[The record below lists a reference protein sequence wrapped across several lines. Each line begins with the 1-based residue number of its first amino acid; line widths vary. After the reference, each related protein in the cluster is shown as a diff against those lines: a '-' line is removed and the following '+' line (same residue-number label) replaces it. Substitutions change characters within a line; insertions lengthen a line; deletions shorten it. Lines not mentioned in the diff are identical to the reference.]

1 MAIIRSIVTNGAS
14 VFMTDN
20 LSKLMIL
27 DLTTIDAKK
36 VHMLC
41 QTTRDQ
47 QFENLIPKP
56 NLKLKCKIK
65 QSKTKRDTMDEDEDE
80 ELKPPNVVVIEISSG
95 NIDEES
101 TLDEVRSLLHLDG
114 QQQDTSN
121 YMWFL
126 AKSSVPGFRLP
137 NSQKFN
143 GF

>member
-1 MAIIRSIVTNGAS
+1 
-14 VFMTDN
+14 MTDN
-20 LSKLMIL
+20 LSKLIIH

-41 QTTRDQ
+41 QTTRDH

-65 QSKTKRDTMDEDEDE
+65 KSKRKRDAMDEDEDE
-80 ELKPPNVVVIEISSG
+80 EQTPPNVVVIEISSG
-95 NIDEES
+95 NIDGES
-101 TLDEVRSLLHLDG
+101 TMDEVRSLLHLDG
-114 QQQDTSN
+114 QEQDTSN
-121 YMWFL
+121 YIWFL

-143 GF
+143 EY